1 MTARDGVLA
10 HRSADGSTHLAAG
23 VDWLMRAQDATGN
36 GALARAHPLGG
47 GPDAASNGAR
57 RACPETTGR
66 VIPTFYLAAQHLGR
80 PDLAQRAGEAARWGV
95 EMQLPSGAARGGVVG
110 TGQALLGW
118 VAAFSETGWGVFA
131 GASRR
136 ARRNSGW
143 QRRSICAPWR
153 GCSTTTAGCRMPASR
168 SALAG
173 LRTSQTRFAGCS
185 RGVAC

>member
-47 GPDAASNGAR
+47 GP
-57 RACPETTGR
+57 CPETTGR

-95 EMQLPSGAARGGVVG
+95 EMQLPSGAARGGVV
-110 TGQALLGW
+110 
-118 VAAFSETGWGVFA
+118 
-131 GASRR
+131 
-136 ARRNSGW
+136 
-143 QRRSICAPWR
+143 
-153 GCSTTTAGCRMPASR
+153 
-168 SALAG
+168 
-173 LRTSQTRFAGCS
+173 
-185 RGVAC
+185 

>member
-57 RACPETTGR
+57 CACPETTGR

-80 PDLAQRAGEAARWGV
+80 PE
-95 EMQLPSGAARGGVVG
+95 E
-110 TGQALLGW
+110 
-118 VAAFSETGWGVFA
+118 
-131 GASRR
+131 
-136 ARRNSGW
+136 
-143 QRRSICAPWR
+143 
-153 GCSTTTAGCRMPASR
+153 
-168 SALAG
+168 
-173 LRTSQTRFAGCS
+173 
-185 RGVAC
+185 